1 MKIEDVLK
9 LIDAG
14 YNKEEIS
21 AFEVEAPAPKEEA
34 PKEEAP
40 KEEAPAPK
48 EEAPKEEGAE
58 KLISNLQAQIKAL
71 TDAFHERN
79 IREMENGGKQ
89 ETVDDI
95 LKKMFEG

>member
-21 AFEVEAPAPKEEA
+21 AFEVEAPA